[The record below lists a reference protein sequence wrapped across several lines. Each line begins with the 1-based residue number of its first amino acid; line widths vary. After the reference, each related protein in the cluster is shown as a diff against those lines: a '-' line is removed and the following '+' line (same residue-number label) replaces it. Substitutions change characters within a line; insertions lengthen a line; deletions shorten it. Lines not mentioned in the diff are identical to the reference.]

1 MCAKVSGGVVT
12 ASQRESVAREVLEA
26 GCQGARV
33 GQITALKPQNP
44 GCSDDGAQVGI
55 FAGAFHDPSPSG
67 IAANVYHGSKG
78 PVYAVCGCLERCCSG
93 RGFNGLEVPTGRFGQ
108 GNRAE
113 GSVSMDYIQAKNKG
127 NSEAGFFD
135 YYFLQGA
142 YLVYA

>member
-1 MCAKVSGGVVT
+1 MCAKVGGGIVT

-33 GQITALKPQNP
+33 GQILALKTANP
-44 GCSDDGAQVGI
+44 SFSNAGTQIWI
-55 FAGAFHDPSPSG
+55 FAAAFHNPSPAG

-78 PVYAVCGCLERCCSG
+78 PVYTVGGCLERCCTS
-93 RGFNGLEVPTGRFGQ
+93 RRFNGLEVPTGRFGQ

-113 GSVSMDYIQAKNKG
+113 GSVSMDYVQAKNKG
-127 NSEAGFFD
+127 NSKAGFFD
-135 YYFLQGA
+135 YYFLQGP